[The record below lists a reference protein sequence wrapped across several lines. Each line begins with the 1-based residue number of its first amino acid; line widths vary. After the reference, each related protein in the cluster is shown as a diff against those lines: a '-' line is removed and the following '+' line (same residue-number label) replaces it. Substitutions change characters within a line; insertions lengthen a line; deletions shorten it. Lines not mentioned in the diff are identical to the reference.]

1 MINPKQPEAVFF
13 DWDDTL
19 ADNWESIHAALNASL
34 TAMNQKKW
42 SLRKTKSNVRRSL
55 RESFPEMFGDKWEDA
70 AEIFYDHIKSSHL
83 ETLKPLY
90 YAAELLEKLSDLGI
104 VMGIVSNKTGDLLRA
119 ECEYLGWNNYFN
131 NVIGANDCEND
142 KPAAEPL
149 LLCLKGSGIKPTENT
164 WFVGDA
170 PTDMECAINAGVTAI
185 LIKNKFIK
193 ADFDKF
199 LPNFQFK
206 NLYEMAK
213 IFT

>member
-1 MINPKQPEAVFF
+1 MINPKQLEAVFF

-34 TAMNQKKW
+34 TAMNHEKW

-55 RESFPEMFGDKWEDA
+55 RESFPKIFGDKWEDA

-131 NVIGANDCEND
+131 NVIGANDCKND

-149 LLCLKGSGIKPTENT
+149 FLCLEGTGIKPTENT

-170 PTDMECAINAGVTAI
+170 PTDMECATKAGVTGI

-193 ADFDKF
+193 ADFDQF
-199 LPNFQFK
+199 PPNFQFK

-213 IFT
+213 FFT